1 MNGAWIDVIGF
12 TLFAGLAWLVLSR
25 RNRVAKK
32 PVEKLQIELF
42 PTSEIPV
49 EESGGSFELW
59 FRRQIEMARLP
70 FPSSVVPLAMVCIA
84 ACFVALVFVLTE
96 DIFAAV
102 VVGISSMLVC
112 MVALVGVAA
121 WRVRKFRQQLP
132 MALDIMVGAVKS
144 GDSLPQSFRLLATT
158 MQEPAKT
165 EFTRCRN
172 QLDMGLSLRET
183 TQSLANRIGTV
194 DTKMFAKM
202 LSVHRDTGGHLTTT
216 LQRLARVI
224 RSRFEYE
231 RHLQSTTGMGRMS
244 VIVVVSLAW
253 LIFAYVAVMKPDY
266 GRVLWE
272 EPEGNKMLLTALVL
286 EVIGVVWAFTLMRS
300 NY

>member
-1 MNGAWIDVIGF
+1 MNNAWLDILSF
-12 TLFAGLAWLVLSR
+12 TLFTGFAWFVLSR
-25 RNRVAKK
+25 KK
-32 PVEKLQIELF
+32 KVSTNPEEKLQIELF
-42 PTSEIPV
+42 PTSEVPQ
-49 EESGGSFELW
+49 EMKYGSFELW

-70 FPSSVVPLAMVCIA
+70 VPSSVVPLMMVAIAMILLV
-84 ACFVALVFVLTE
+84 LVFVLTE
-96 DIFAAV
+96 DVVAAV
-102 VVGISSMLVC
+102 IVGVGTMLAC
-112 MVALVGVAA
+112 FVALIGIAA

-144 GDSLPQSFRLLATT
+144 GDSLAQSFRLLSTT

-183 TQSLANRIGTV
+183 TQSLASRIGTV
-194 DTKMFAKM
+194 DAKMFAKM

-253 LIFAYVAVMKPDY
+253 IIFGYVAVMKPDY

-272 EPEGNKMLLTALVL
+272 DPTGHKMLLTAFVL
-286 EVIGVVWAFTLMRS
+286 EVIGVVWAMSLMRS
-300 NY
+300 KY